1 MSIQP
6 FFQTFL
12 DRVQSWLGARTV
24 YGEPI
29 HADGRTIVPVARLVC
44 GFGGGFGTGGRQ
56 PEEEAAGRQARGE
69 GGGGHMAARPV
80 GVIEITSAGTR
91 FVPIADPRPL
101 VGALLLGMGVGLI
114 LGRSARR
121 G

>member
-6 FFQTFL
+6 FFQAFL

-29 HADGRTIVPVARLVC
+29 MAEGRTVVPVARVVF
-44 GFGGGFGTGGRQ
+44 GFGGGSGTGSQNPPDAPGRC
-56 PEEEAAGRQARGE
+56 GRGE

-91 FVPIADPRPL
+91 FVAIADPRPL
-101 VGALLLGMGVGLI
+101 LGALLLGLGAGII
-114 LGRSARR
+114 LGRRLQRR
-121 G
+121 